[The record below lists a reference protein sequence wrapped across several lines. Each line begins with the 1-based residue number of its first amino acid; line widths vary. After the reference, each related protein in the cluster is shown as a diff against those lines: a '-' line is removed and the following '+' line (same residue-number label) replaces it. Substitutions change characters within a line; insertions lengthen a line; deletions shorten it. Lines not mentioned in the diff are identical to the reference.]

1 MDDLR
6 LSLAIHKDVA
16 VITVEGNLDFS
27 TTAALRAAIDRCAE
41 SRAPRV
47 EIQFGHIGL
56 MDSSGL
62 GALVYAHKLLHQRGK
77 DLELI
82 GDDAVVTRLLKRTS
96 LDRVFRLHPL
106 HPANHDPQAASA

>member
-6 LSLAIHKDVA
+6 LTLVIHKHVA
-16 VITVEGNLDFS
+16 VITVEGNLDFT
-27 TTAALRAAIDRCAE
+27 TTAALRAAVDRCAA

-47 EIQFGHIGL
+47 EIRFGHIGL

-62 GALVYAHKLLHQRGK
+62 AALVYAHKLLHERGK
-77 DLELI
+77 AFELL
-82 GDDAVVTRLLKRTS
+82 GDEAVVTHLLERTS

-106 HPANHDPQAASA
+106 PSSRHRTHAASA